1 MVPVPVN
8 SLGEGPFLENLS
20 QKNFAKSLFY
30 FAPELLAQI
39 LCSTI
44 MV

>member
-1 MVPVPVN
+1 MVSVN
-8 SLGEGPFLENLS
+8 SLGEGAFLANLS
-20 QKNFAKSLFY
+20 PKTFAKSLFY